1 MVALN
6 EKFSHSG
13 VPASE
18 GRVSPHE
25 IDAFDF
31 TKWSGEVWG
40 GSVVNFGGAGFCGLS
55 DAPPLRRRSAA
66 PVNRNDPE
74 SELHYV
80 RNRTYSPALCTVLR
94 RGLKSSGRPGRAS
107 KKIAVLQWIQR
118 GPIGYS
124 GGINLYEYVG
134 GRAATA
140 VDPMGLIESYT
151 YHEGIQIGHP
161 KLALGP
167 LVRLPSCPKGVS
179 GCCAARTGTFRAFL
193 GTIVT
198 TGSPTVLGAGV
209 IGELIKAAVKGVA
222 ATVPATKLVDLWT
235 DDLSFNGVRYIWDMY
250 AVWTRTVT
258 YSYCCGT
265 SFQNLEVVATENSTP
280 TLLSVEANRTSW
292 DQNNFYRGGTSEA
305 TKKHLIE
312 SIWDMLKELTKTVK
326 GE

>member
-1 MVALN
+1 
-6 EKFSHSG
+6 
-13 VPASE
+13 
-18 GRVSPHE
+18 
-25 IDAFDF
+25 
-31 TKWSGEVWG
+31 
-40 GSVVNFGGAGFCGLS
+40 
-55 DAPPLRRRSAA
+55 
-66 PVNRNDPE
+66 
-74 SELHYV
+74 
-80 RNRTYSPALCTVLR
+80 
-94 RGLKSSGRPGRAS
+94 
-107 KKIAVLQWIQR
+107 
-118 GPIGYS
+118 
-124 GGINLYEYVG
+124 LYEYVG

-161 KLALGP
+161 KLVLGP

-312 SIWDMLKELTKTVK
+312 SIWDMLKELTKTVR